1 MKGLFY
7 KDVLVLLR
15 KFRTYIPMGILF
27 VGMGGIMEDGMFWAV
42 YGVMFTATMV
52 SSLMADEENTGWNDT
67 ASYLPLSARTQVS
80 EKYVFSLLCI
90 LSFIVVYTAAA
101 MIGGKPLYEISTGL
115 VSIVMTSEIVFLF
128 SLPFT
133 IMFGVQKSGLIR
145 LIVTA
150 VLVFF
155 GITVLQG
162 GQGFLE
168 LLAGKEYMMYIILL
182 GTTALYF
189 LSWYISIV
197 LKERVIQ
204 NS

>member
-1 MKGLFY
+1 
-7 KDVLVLLR
+7 
-15 KFRTYIPMGILF
+15 
-27 VGMGGIMEDGMFWAV
+27 
-42 YGVMFTATMV
+42 
-52 SSLMADEENTGWNDT
+52 
-67 ASYLPLSARTQVS
+67 
-80 EKYVFSLLCI
+80 
-90 LSFIVVYTAAA
+90 
-101 MIGGKPLYEISTGL
+101 
-115 VSIVMTSEIVFLF
+115 
-128 SLPFT
+128 
-133 IMFGVQKSGLIR
+133 MFGVQKSGLIR

>member
-15 KFRTYIPMGILF
+15 KFRTYIPMCILF

-67 ASYLPLSARTQVS
+67 VSYLPLSTRTQVS

-189 LSWYISIV
+189 LSWYISII

>member
-15 KFRTYIPMGILF
+15 KFRTYIPMYILF

-101 MIGGKPLYEISTGL
+101 MIGGKPLYEICTGL

-168 LLAGKEYMMYIILL
+168 LLSGKEYMMYIILL

-197 LKERVIQ
+197 LKKRVIQ

>member
-15 KFRTYIPMGILF
+15 KFRTYIPMCILF

-115 VSIVMTSEIVFLF
+115 VSIAMTSEIVFLF

>member
-15 KFRTYIPMGILF
+15 KFRTYIPMCILF

-101 MIGGKPLYEISTGL
+101 MIGEKPLYEISTGL

-189 LSWYISIV
+189 LSWYISII

>member
-15 KFRTYIPMGILF
+15 KFRTYIPMCILF

-115 VSIVMTSEIVFLF
+115 VAIVMTSEIVFLF

>member
-15 KFRTYIPMGILF
+15 KFRTYIPMCILF
-27 VGMGGIMEDGMFWAV
+27 VGMGGIMEDGMFWAG

-52 SSLMADEENTGWNDT
+52 SALMADEENTGWNDT

-115 VSIVMTSEIVFLF
+115 VAIVMTSEIVFLF

>member
-15 KFRTYIPMGILF
+15 KFRTYIPMCILF

-90 LSFIVVYTAAA
+90 LSFTVVYTAAA

>member
-15 KFRTYIPMGILF
+15 KFRTYIPMCILF

>member
-15 KFRTYIPMGILF
+15 KFRTYIPMCILF

-90 LSFIVVYTAAA
+90 LSFIVVYISAA

>member
-15 KFRTYIPMGILF
+15 KFRTYIPMCILF

-162 GQGFLE
+162 GQGFLD

-189 LSWYISIV
+189 LSWYISII

>member
-15 KFRTYIPMGILF
+15 KFRTYIPMCILF

-67 ASYLPLSARTQVS
+67 ASYLPLSARIQVS

-162 GQGFLE
+162 GQGFLD

-189 LSWYISIV
+189 LSWYISII

>member
-15 KFRTYIPMGILF
+15 KFRTYIPMCILF

-189 LSWYISIV
+189 LSWYISII

>member
-1 MKGLFY
+1 
-7 KDVLVLLR
+7 
-15 KFRTYIPMGILF
+15 
-27 VGMGGIMEDGMFWAV
+27 
-42 YGVMFTATMV
+42 
-52 SSLMADEENTGWNDT
+52 MADEENTGWNDT

-145 LIVTA
+145 LIVRA

>member
-15 KFRTYIPMGILF
+15 KFRTYIPMCILF

-162 GQGFLE
+162 GQGFLD

>member
-15 KFRTYIPMGILF
+15 KFRTYIPMCILF

-115 VSIVMTSEIVFLF
+115 VAIVMTSEIVFLF

-168 LLAGKEYMMYIILL
+168 LLAGKEYMMYIIPL

-189 LSWYISIV
+189 LSWDISIV